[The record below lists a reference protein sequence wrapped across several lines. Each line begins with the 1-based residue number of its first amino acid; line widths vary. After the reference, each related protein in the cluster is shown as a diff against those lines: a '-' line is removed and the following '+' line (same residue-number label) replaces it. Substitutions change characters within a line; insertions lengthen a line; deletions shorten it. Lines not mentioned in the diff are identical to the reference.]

1 MSDAHLPKTMRRLRM
16 GPALRM
22 ALTLAAAVLAA
33 ALLVAPARAG
43 QTCDA
48 RAPSADTVVRGL
60 ALAQRTAAWLDAS
73 GAEVAVIA
81 RAGQDL
87 QRYGLTYSHLGFVLR
102 DPARGDRPAAW
113 RVVHKLNHCGS
124 DRAAVYRQGLAEF
137 FLDGLHDEQAGIV
150 IPTHDVQTRL
160 APLLRDNARVAA
172 LHTPAYNMVAYPWS
186 QRYQQSNQWALET
199 LALAMSPDVHDRR
212 QAQAWLQLKGYRPTT
227 LRLGPL
233 TRLGARATTAHIAF
247 DDHPAER
254 RFTDRID
261 TVTVDSVFEWLPR
274 SGLGQP
280 VRVVR

>member
-1 MSDAHLPKTMRRLRM
+1 MSAERVCEAMRRLRV
-16 GPALRM
+16 GPALRV

-33 ALLVAPARAG
+33 AMLVTPARAG
-43 QTCDA
+43 QTCEA
-48 RAPSADTVVRGL
+48 RAPSADSVIRGL

-113 RVVHKLNHCGS
+113 RVVHKLNQCGS

-137 FLDGLHDEQAGIV
+137 FLDGLHEEQAGIV
-150 IPTHDVQTRL
+150 IPRPDVQTRL

-186 QRYQQSNQWALET
+186 QRYQQSNQWAIET
-199 LALAMSPDVHDRR
+199 LALAMSSDVHDRR
-212 QAQAWLQLKGYRPTT
+212 HAQAWLQLKGYRPTT

-233 TRLGARATTAHIAF
+233 TRLGARATSAHIAF
-247 DDHPAER
+247 DDHPSER